1 METSRNQLIFE
12 YISKREN
19 EHVSNSQISQD
30 LGIDSQIVARVLHY
44 GLKKCKS
51 LFKVRRGV
59 WVFNPEE
66 EIKTE
71 KAKIIQ
77 LVEIFEQKPTLSST
91 EISEKLGIP
100 HRQVSQM
107 VNRIK
112 QEIGA
117 EISSESHYTFKGWN

>member
-1 METSRNQLIFE
+1 MKAGDKQAVFE
-12 YISKREN
+12 YISQREN
-19 EHVSNSQISQD
+19 EHISNGEICKA
-30 LGIDSQIVARVLHY
+30 LGLDRQVVARVLHY
-44 GLKKCKS
+44 GLKKCNS

-71 KAKIIQ
+71 KAKIVQ
-77 LVEIFEQKPTLSST
+77 LVEMFEKNPTLRAS
-91 EISEKLGIP
+91 EIASKLEIP
-100 HRQVSQM
+100 HSKVSQM

-117 EISSESHYTFKGWN
+117 EIESESHYTFKNWN

>member
-1 METSRNQLIFE
+1 
-12 YISKREN
+12 
-19 EHVSNSQISQD
+19 
-30 LGIDSQIVARVLHY
+30 
-44 GLKKCKS
+44 
-51 LFKVRRGV
+51 
-59 WVFNPEE
+59 VFNPEE

-77 LVEIFEQKPTLSST
+77 LVEMFEQKPTLSST
-91 EISEKLGIP
+91 EISEKLDIP

-117 EISSESHYTFKGWN
+117 EISSESHYTFKDWN